1 MARKSLGFRD
11 FLVRLAFVNCV
22 LDLATR
28 ELRRDG
34 MLVHLPPKAYT
45 LLDALL
51 RERPRV
57 LTRSE
62 LDELLWPRSY
72 VARSSLGRLIAELRA
87 AIGDDAREPH
97 IVRTTHG
104 VGYAFCAEVVVLSE
118 GAGQSAAMALLWG
131 GRWFLLE
138 EGEHLV
144 GRDPGCRILVDVPGV
159 SRHHARIRV
168 APDRVVLEDLGSKN
182 GTYVNRRRV
191 DASVVLEHGDEVS
204 LGTAVLAVRRM
215 SERGT
220 TQTVMLE

>member
-1 MARKSLGFRD
+1 M
-11 FLVRLAFVNCV
+11 RLSFVNCV

-28 ELRRDG
+28 ELRCAG
-34 MLVHLPPKAYT
+34 ALVHLPPKAYT

-72 VARSSLGRLIAELRA
+72 VARSSLGRLVTELRA

-104 VGYAFCAEVVVLSE
+104 VGYAFCAEVTVLSE
-118 GAGQSAAMALLWG
+118 SAGHSRAIALLWG
-131 GRWFLLE
+131 EHWFLLE
-138 EGEHLV
+138 EGEHVV
-144 GRDPGCRILVDVPGV
+144 GRDPDCRIVVDVPGV

-168 APDRVVLEDLGSKN
+168 GPDRVLIDDLGSKN
-182 GTYVNRRRV
+182 GTYVNRRRL
-191 DASVVLEHGDEVS
+191 DTSAALEHGDEVS

-215 SERGT
+215 SADAT
-220 TQTVMLE
+220 TQTVMFE

>member
-1 MARKSLGFRD
+1 MARKWLGFRD

-72 VARSSLGRLIAELRA
+72 VARSSLGRLVTELRA

-97 IVRTTHG
+97 IIRTTHG
-104 VGYAFCAEVVVLSE
+104 VGYAFCADVALLSE
-118 GAGQSAAMALLWG
+118 GAGPGKGIALLWG
-131 GRWFLLE
+131 ERWFLLE
-138 EGEHLV
+138 EGEHVV
-144 GRDPGCRILVDVPGV
+144 GRDPDCRIVVDVPGV

-168 APDRVVLEDLGSKN
+168 GPDRALIEDLGSKN
-182 GTYVNRRRV
+182 GTYVNRRRL
-191 DASVVLEHGDEVS
+191 DTPAVLEHGDEVS

-215 SERGT
+215 SAHAT
-220 TQTVMLE
+220 TQTVMFE